1 MELVI
6 AIAICVALAVS
17 VIALRGRNKRERS
30 QLEAHQITA
39 EELRKRIDSGREVL
53 VFDIRQPLDLLANS
67 DIIPGAKRIPPKELL
82 ANPSLIPKEKE
93 SVIYCT

>member
-30 QLEAHQITA
+30 QLEVHQITA